1 MYIYKKK
8 SFKKTGLYIVFQ
20 AGSSYEKDGQHG
32 CHHLMEHLITNTIQ
46 DQFDDF
52 QKYNIDFNAYT
63 STDLLVVHFTG
74 MDKYLTP
81 EWKKLLIERVTT
93 GFDTYVTKEV
103 FEKEQK
109 IVYQEILDAFNRPIE
124 GKLHNLLRQHFNN
137 DFVLG
142 KTEDVMNFTLADA
155 KKLFKEL
162 FKPVR
167 IVEVGPRQTTG
178 VKVKFLTKI
187 PEITTKLRWKKDY
200 KVSLMP
206 VPAPEKETVFAI
218 CKKPVSKKDYPYVVI
233 ALEMLN
239 GKLTSPL
246 YHEIRE
252 KRGLAYQSRAGV
264 IEYVN
269 NGILML
275 SATTDP
281 EHAEELKT
289 VYTKYI
295 SNFKK
300 YLPKKEFNL
309 VIQQETICREEKKL
323 LYFANCG
330 DLINKGGMD
339 LPKNLNKIDYK
350 KVIEVM
356 EKYAPYFEI
365 L

>member
-8 SFKKTGLYIVFQ
+8 SFKKTGLYIVFK
-20 AGSSYEKDGQHG
+20 AGSSYEKEGQHG

-52 QKYNIDFNAYT
+52 QKYNINFNAYT
-63 STDLLVVHFTG
+63 STDVLVVHFTG

-93 GFDTYVTKEV
+93 GFNTYVTQEV

-109 IVYQEILDAFNRPIE
+109 IVYQEILDAFNRPTE

-137 DFVLG
+137 TLVLG

-155 KKLFKEL
+155 KKLYKEI

-178 VKVKFLTKI
+178 VKVKYLTEV
-187 PEITTKLRWKKDY
+187 PTDNVKLRWKKDY
-200 KVSLMP
+200 KVDLMP
-206 VPAPEKETVFAI
+206 VSVAEKETVFAI
-218 CKKPVSKKDYPYVVI
+218 CKKPVSRKDYPYVCI

-252 KRGLAYQSRAGV
+252 KRGLAYHSAAGV
-264 IEYVN
+264 LEYVN
-269 NGILML
+269 NGLIILN
-275 SATTDP
+275 ATTDP
-281 EHAEELKT
+281 EHAEELKS

-309 VIQQETICREEKKL
+309 VIEQEKISREENKL
-323 LYFANCG
+323 LYFGHCE
-330 DLINKGGMD
+330 DLINKGGMM
-339 LPKNLNKIDYK
+339 LPKNLDKIEYK

>member
-1 MYIYKKK
+1 MR
-8 SFKKTGLYIVFQ
+8 
-20 AGSSYEKDGQHG
+20 
-32 CHHLMEHLITNTIQ
+32 
-46 DQFDDF
+46 
-52 QKYNIDFNAYT
+52 
-63 STDLLVVHFTG
+63 
-74 MDKYLTP
+74 
-81 EWKKLLIERVTT
+81 WRKLLIERVTS
-93 GFDTYVTKEV
+93 GFETYVTKEV

-109 IVYQEILDAFNRPIE
+109 IVYQEILDAYNRPVE
-124 GKLHNLLRQHFNN
+124 GKLHNILRQHFNN
-137 DFVLG
+137 ELVLG

-155 KKLFKEL
+155 KKLYKEL

-178 VKVKFLTKI
+178 VKVKFLTKE
-187 PEITTKLRWKKDY
+187 PQITVNLRWKKDY
-200 KVSLMP
+200 KVNLMP
-206 VPAPEKETVFAI
+206 VPAPENETVFAI
-218 CKKPVSKKDYPYVVI
+218 CRRPVSKKDNPYVVI

-264 IEYVN
+264 MEYVN
-269 NGILML
+269 NGLLIL

-281 EHAEELKT
+281 EHAEELKS

-309 VIQQETICREEKKL
+309 VIEQEKIAREEDKL
-323 LYFANCG
+323 LYYSHCE
-330 DLINKGGMD
+330 DLINKGGMM
-339 LPKNLNKIDYK
+339 LPKNLDKIEYK
-350 KVIEVM
+350 KVVEVM